1 MMKSMLYGVSTSD
14 PITFTGVA
22 LLLSGIALLACWIP
36 ARRASRV
43 EPMIVLRSE

>member
-1 MMKSMLYGVSTSD
+1 
-14 PITFTGVA
+14 

-43 EPMIVLRSE
+43 EPMIVLRAE